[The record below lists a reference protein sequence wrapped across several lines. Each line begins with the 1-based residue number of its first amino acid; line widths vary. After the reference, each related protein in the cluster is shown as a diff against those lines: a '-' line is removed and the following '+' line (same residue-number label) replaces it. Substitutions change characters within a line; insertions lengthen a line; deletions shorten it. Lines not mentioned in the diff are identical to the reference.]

1 MRFRDL
7 IPGFQKK
14 QVGSVIQA
22 DWDPT
27 ERGIRFTIRF
37 EPSGRTLQGVCKAG
51 MDPSTGTFISETD
64 LRAKLP
70 SLRGLAIYEHALSG
84 DPNTFPTEDFKKMK
98 IQFSLSNLAFSYQS
112 ETKPVDANT
121 FISRA
126 FRR

>member
-22 DWDPT
+22 DWDPNV
-27 ERGIRFTIRF
+27 RGIRFTIRF

-51 MDPSTGTFISETD
+51 MDPSTGAFISETD

-70 SLRGLAIYEHALSG
+70 QLRDLPIYEHAACG
-84 DPNTFPTEDFKKMK
+84 DPNTLSAEDFRKMK
-98 IQFSLSNLAFSYQS
+98 IQFSISNLAFSYHS
-112 ETKPVDANT
+112 EAKPLDANT
-121 FISRA
+121 FISKA
-126 FRR
+126 FRG